1 MDEDIDSNTMDK
13 WVDERIDYLQISSK
27 NESLNKRIRNAET
40 MRVPMILVIGDAEV
54 EEQSVAVRDRRE
66 RTQYNLTKEA
76 LLLKMKEKLSEV
88 HF

>member
-1 MDEDIDSNTMDK
+1 M
-13 WVDERIDYLQISSK
+13 
-27 NESLNKRIRNAET
+27 
-40 MRVPMILVIGDAEV
+40 IGDAEV

-76 LLLKMKEKLSEV
+76 LLKTLKEKLSEV

>member
-1 MDEDIDSNTMDK
+1 LEYAKKLANELMAEGID
-13 WVDERIDYLQISSK
+13 VEVSSK

-54 EEQSVAVRDRRE
+54 ENQSVAVRDRRE
-66 RTQYNLTKEA
+66 RTQYNLSKIE
-76 LLLKMKEKLSEV
+76 LLKTLKEKLSEV

>member
-1 MDEDIDSNTMDK
+1 MRKKPMEIDKTPENQREQDK
-13 WVDERIDYLQISSK
+13 EK
-27 NESLNKRIRNAET
+27 NAHMEHQEAHLKKDR
-40 MRVPMILVIGDAEV
+40 LAEV